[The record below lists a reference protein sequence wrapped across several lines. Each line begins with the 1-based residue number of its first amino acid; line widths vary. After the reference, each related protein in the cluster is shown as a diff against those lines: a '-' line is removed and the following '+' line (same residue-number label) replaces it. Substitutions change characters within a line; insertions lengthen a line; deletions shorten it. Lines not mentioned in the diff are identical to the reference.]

1 MIGYSSA
8 CLGYCLLGDT
18 GVTFGRTGD
27 ADVLTTGATGVG
39 AGAGFGITFTGD
51 GDC

>member
-1 MIGYSSA
+1 M
-8 CLGYCLLGDT
+8 LGDT
-18 GVTFGRTGD
+18 GVTLGRTGD
-27 ADVLTTGATGVG
+27 ADVLTTEVKGVG